1 MSNSLETLLE
11 IMTLEQLEQ
20 GLFRGQSQDLGF
32 GHLFG
37 GQVLGQALAAA
48 TQTVADDR
56 QVHSFHSY
64 FLRAGDLQRPVIYE
78 VENMR
83 DGGSI
88 STRRV
93 SAIQHG
99 RPIFHLTG
107 SFHHSEPGFEHQAG
121 MPDVAGPDGLPNQ
134 FQLAEAMRG
143 KVPDQL
149 LEIYLNNTAIEIRLV
164 EPINPLK
171 PEPREPVRYVWM
183 KANGPLPAGQSLHQH
198 LLAYASDLNFLVTAA
213 QPHGVSYLTPG
224 LKMATIDHSMWF
236 HRPVAFDQW
245 LLYAVDS
252 PNAMNSRGFVRGQIF
267 NQQGQLV
274 ASSAQEGLLRQMHRK
289 S

>member
-1 MSNSLETLLE
+1 MSNSLDTLLE

-107 SFHHSEPGFEHQAG
+107 SFHHSEPGFEHQAA
-121 MPDVAGPDGLPNQ
+121 MPDVAGPDGLANQ

-143 KVPDQL
+143 KVPDKL
-149 LEIYLNNTAIEIRLV
+149 LDIYLNNTAIEIRLV
-164 EPINPLK
+164 DPINPLK

-183 KANGPLPAGQSLHQH
+183 KANGPLPSNQSLQQH

-252 PNAMNSRGFVRGQIF
+252 PNAMNSRGLVRGQIF